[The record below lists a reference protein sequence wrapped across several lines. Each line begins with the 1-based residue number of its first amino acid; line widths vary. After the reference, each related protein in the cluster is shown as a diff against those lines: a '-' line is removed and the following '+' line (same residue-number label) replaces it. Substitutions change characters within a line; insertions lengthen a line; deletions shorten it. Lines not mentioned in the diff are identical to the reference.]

1 MNCVEFRCL
10 QNEYLD
16 GRLSNEQRNEAEE
29 HVRTCSR
36 CRTGVDLLL
45 LFRRSLQ
52 ESRSAAPVALES
64 LVMGSVNR
72 ALQRESIWK
81 EWVTRLRNWKQ
92 HWELKFLF
100 SKLVAAPV
108 TMFFFALILAQFSSA
123 PGTAWYPVYLSRA
136 DSTLNSDS
144 VETLQLS
151 YAPMAE
157 FAENSS
163 IIPDDSFV
171 VLTRLNKDGVPT
183 LEKILVAPNH
193 ELLLRLYSNRME
205 AIRCRP
211 LLLNGNAQDSFI
223 IVPYQKISVVG

>member
-1 MNCVEFRCL
+1 M
-10 QNEYLD
+10 
-16 GRLSNEQRNEAEE
+16 
-29 HVRTCSR
+29 
-36 CRTGVDLLL
+36 DLLM
-45 LFRRSLQ
+45 LFRKALR
-52 ESRSAAPVALES
+52 ESRSPAPAALET
-64 LVMGSVNR
+64 LVMGSMHR
-72 ALQRESIWK
+72 RLQRESVWK
-81 EWVTRLRNWKQ
+81 ESARSLRNWKQ

-123 PGTAWYPVYLSRA
+123 PGTAWYPVYLTRA
-136 DSTLNSDS
+136 DATLNGDR
-144 VETLQLS
+144 VETVQLS

-163 IIPDDSFV
+163 SIPDDSFV
-171 VLTRLNKDGVPT
+171 VLTRLNKYGVPT

-205 AIRCRP
+205 ALRYRP
-211 LLLNGNAQDSFI
+211 LLLNGNAHDSYM